1 MMVLESRGYLEEAFG
16 GTHINSCVGSQMCNR
31 GFFLLFPRVTQALM
45 VLREKLV
52 LQV

>member
-1 MMVLESRGYLEEAFG
+1 MHA
-16 GTHINSCVGSQMCNR
+16 TSCVGSQMCN
-31 GFFLLFPRVTQALM
+31 GTLLLFPRVTQASM